1 MILVSMLPHET
12 PQNTE
17 KLEVFIWKI
26 AESQKVK
33 ARWEFSSVES
43 KGSKTS

>member
-1 MILVSMLPHET
+1 MLPHET

-17 KLEVFIWKI
+17 KLEVFIWKV

-33 ARWEFSSVES
+33 PGGSSAVLNLRAV
-43 KGSKTS
+43 KQVNIYIF